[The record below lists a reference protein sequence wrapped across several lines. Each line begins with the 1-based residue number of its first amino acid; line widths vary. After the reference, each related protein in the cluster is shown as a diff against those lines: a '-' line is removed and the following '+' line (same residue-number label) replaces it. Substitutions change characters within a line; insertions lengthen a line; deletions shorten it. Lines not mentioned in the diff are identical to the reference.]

1 MTSAIFLAPVKIR
14 GAGLATFGLAG
25 AGKRYLING
34 YDRFTDDTDFE
45 FVFDFDN
52 FCDFY
57 YCCDEFVYEY
67 SYSYS
72 YTYKYKY
79 EYSYT
84 YKNHCGTTA

>member
-1 MTSAIFLAPVKIR
+1 MTSAIVSAPSKVI
-14 GAGLATFGLAG
+14 GAGE
-25 AGKRYLING
+25 RYLING
-34 YDRFTDDTDFE
+34 YDRYNDDI
-45 FVFDFDN
+45 DFD
-52 FCDFY
+52 
-57 YCCDEFVYEY
+57 YCCDKFEYEY